1 MAPKLSTLLTSL
13 LAVAAPVTNAL
24 AINPRSTIEDAVDS
38 ITDTVSRFGGVRMMN
53 ADATNAIDGSYIVVY
68 KKNCTEDEVNAHALE
83 IKNFVKKR
91 NVGKRALDGR
101 QLSTTVRTWTMTSL
115 KAVHFETADF
125 AAMNLGSNSM
135 IDYVEPDMK
144 VTTLALQSQTN
155 APTGLVRLSHAT
167 ASGNA
172 TSQGYVFDDTAGSGI
187 TAYIVDTGILT
198 THDEYQGRATL
209 EFNAVNNVDTDENGH
224 GSHVAGTIGGATFG
238 VAKNVSL
245 IGVKVLDADGSGTNS
260 GVIDGLN
267 FVASDAQAKGLG
279 GKAVMNM
286 SLGGSKSNAVNSA
299 VEAIASAGVV
309 PVVAAGNED
318 QDAGNTSP
326 ASAPDAI
333 TVGAIDQ
340 TTDRKASFSNFGTV
354 VDIFAPGVDVESV
367 GITSDSATETLS
379 GTSMAS
385 PHIAGL
391 AAYLM
396 SLEGLTDVTAVSDR
410 IKELANLTGASVKRN
425 EDDTTNLIANNGNL

>member
-1 MAPKLSTLLTSL
+1 MAPKLSTLLTTL
-13 LAVAAPVTNAL
+13 LAAAAPVTNAL
-24 AINPRSTIEDAVDS
+24 AINPISNAVERAVD
-38 ITDTVSRFGGVRMMN
+38 TVDRFGGVRMMN
-53 ADATNAIDGSYIVVY
+53 ADAANAIDGSYIVVY
-68 KKNCTEDEVNAHALE
+68 KKNCTDDEINAHALE

-101 QLSTTVRTWTMTSL
+101 QLSTNVRTWTMTSL

-167 ASGNA
+167 TSGNA

-187 TAYIVDTGILT
+187 TAYIVDTGIRT

-209 EFNAVNNVDTDENGH
+209 EFNAVNSNDTDENGH

-267 FVASDAQAKGLG
+267 FVASDASAKGLA

-286 SLGGSKSNAVNSA
+286 SLGGTKSNAVNSA

-309 PVVAAGNED
+309 PVVAAGNEN
-318 QDAGNTSP
+318 QDAANTSP

-340 TTDRKASFSNFGTV
+340 TNDRKASFSNFGTV
-354 VDIFAPGVDVESV
+354 VDVFAPGVDVESV

-391 AAYLM
+391 AAYIM
-396 SLEGLTDVTAVSDR
+396 ALEGLTDVTAVSDR
-410 IKELANLTGASVKRN
+410 IKELATATGASVKKN
-425 EDDTTNLIANNGNL
+425 TADTTNLIANNGNL

>member
-1 MAPKLSTLLTSL
+1 MAPKLSTLLASL
-13 LAVAAPVTNAL
+13 LVAAAPLTHAL
-24 AINPRSTIEDAVDS
+24 AINKFDSASKIEAAQVD
-38 ITDTVSRFGGVRMMN
+38 RFGGVRMMN
-53 ADATNAIDGSYIVVY
+53 ADASNAIDGSYIVVY
-68 KKNCTEDEVNAHALE
+68 KKNCTEDEVQAHALE
-83 IKNFVKKR
+83 ITNFVKKR

-101 QLSTTVRTWTMTSL
+101 QLSTTVRTWTMSSL

-125 AAMNLGSNSM
+125 SAMNLGSNSM

-144 VTTLALQSQTN
+144 VQTLALQSQTN
-155 APTGLVRLSHAT
+155 APTGLVRLSHA
-167 ASGNA
+167 ASSGNSTA
-172 TSQGYVFDDTAGSGI
+172 QGYVFDDTAGQNI

-198 THDEYQGRATL
+198 THDEFQGRATL
-209 EFNAVNNVDTDENGH
+209 EFNAVNSVDTDENGH

-238 VAKNVSL
+238 VAKNVNL

-267 FVASDAQAKGLG
+267 FVASDAQSKGLG

-299 VEAIASAGVV
+299 VEAIAAAGVV
-309 PVVAAGNED
+309 PVVAAGNEN
-318 QDAGNTSP
+318 QDAANTSP

-340 TTDRKASFSNFGTV
+340 TTDGKASFSNFGAS
-354 VDIFAPGVDVESV
+354 VDIFGPGVDVESV
-367 GITSDSATETLS
+367 GISSDSATETLS

-396 SLEGLTDVTAVSDR
+396 SLESITNVTAVSDR
-410 IKELANLTGASVKRN
+410 IKALAGETGASVTGN
-425 EDDTTNLIANNGNL
+425 TQGTTNLIANNGNL